1 MEEQDRFKSLRKLLY
16 KEIQGEL
23 SYNEKKEF
31 LNESIDSKVIADV
44 HEKYLRR
51 KKFLT
56 ISVTIYGIYLMAL
69 LLMMLLSARSHLMIT
84 LIIIAMALLP
94 VFIGLFFS
102 RAVMG
107 YRKMDLALRLITRF
121 YVKKKIDA

>member
-1 MEEQDRFKSLRKLLY
+1 MEEQDRLKALRKLLY

-31 LNESIDSKVIADV
+31 LNESIDSRIVADV

-51 KKFLT
+51 KKYLT
-56 ISVTIYGIYLMAL
+56 ISVIIYGVYLMAL
-69 LLMMLLSARSHLMIT
+69 LLMMLLAARSHLMIA
-84 LIIIAMALLP
+84 LIILAMALLP

-102 RAVMG
+102 RTVMG
-107 YRKMDLALRLITRF
+107 YRKMDLALRLVTKF
-121 YVKKKIDA
+121 YVKKKIDV